1 MAKFYNF
8 NINYANIKTI
18 DTADGEGVRVA
29 LYVSGC
35 SFKCEGC
42 HNKDAW
48 DYNYGEPF
56 TEETLNYIIEHLDK
70 NFIAGFSIL
79 GGEPLDERNREDVF
93 KIISIIKE
101 KFPNKTIWLW
111 TGNTWEKIIKKEII
125 PLEILKKINVI
136 VDGPFILEKRNLSLK
151 FRGSSNQ
158 RVINVGETLKTNT
171 VTCYCE

>member
-1 MAKFYNF
+1 MGKFYNF

-35 SFKCEGC
+35 SFRCEGC

-48 DYNYGEPF
+48 DYDYGKSF

-93 KIISIIKE
+93 KIITIIKE

-125 PLEILKKINVI
+125 PVEILKKIDVI

-151 FRGSSNQ
+151 FRGSNNQ
-158 RVINVGETLKTNT
+158 RGIDVRETLKTNT
-171 VTCYCE
+171 LTCYC